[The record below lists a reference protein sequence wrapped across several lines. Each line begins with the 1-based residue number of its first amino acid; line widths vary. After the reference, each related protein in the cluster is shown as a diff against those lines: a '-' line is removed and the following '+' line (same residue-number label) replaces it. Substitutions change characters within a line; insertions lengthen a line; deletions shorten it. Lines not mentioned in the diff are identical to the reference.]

1 MSSTASPLGHLVRT
15 APQLC
20 MPLDRTGHLGP
31 AGRSRELARPL
42 PASASPEFRRARR
55 AEECGRAGLPTVGAG
70 RDTDRVLSA
79 SAALNAAAARRSSFT
94 AARRRVP
101 APRDSGTASGRRP
114 ELRQPSAAPC
124 SLPELMSAGRDD
136 NWIFTVLQLPGFTET
151 ASRSAGAR
159 RRLEA
164 SAGRRPARPWGA
176 SCPRPPRTPGGRAA
190 VSRAARRREAGG
202 GGRQRDTPSAS
213 RPFILAYL

>member
-20 MPLDRTGHLGP
+20 MPLDRTGHLGT

-70 RDTDRVLSA
+70 RHTDRVLSA

-94 AARRRVP
+94 ATRRPGPGAAGFRHGQRP
-101 APRDSGTASGRRP
+101 APG
-114 ELRQPSAAPC
+114 AP
-124 SLPELMSAGRDD
+124 P
-136 NWIFTVLQLPGFTET
+136 
-151 ASRSAGAR
+151 
-159 RRLEA
+159 
-164 SAGRRPARPWGA
+164 
-176 SCPRPPRTPGGRAA
+176 A
-190 VSRAARRREAGG
+190 VSRPVLVTGT
-202 GGRQRDTPSAS
+202 DAS
-213 RPFILAYL
+213 RPGR